1 MSKNVKKW
9 QKCQKMAK
17 NGVFLGGVIFPKKRA
32 ENVGRAD
39 LEKSTF
45 LGRNSPFFLAKIEQK
60 S

>member
-1 MSKNVKKW
+1 
-9 QKCQKMAK
+9 MAK